1 MPLAIAG
8 NRTIYFA
15 HVPKAGGTS
24 VELYLQRRFGP
35 LSLRPLTRTGRES
48 DFHRGAFSSVMNT
61 PNHLV
66 AQDARHFLP
75 RRVDLAFVLVR
86 DPLAR
91 IASEFRFQ
99 RPHSRIAAMG
109 FSTWLRVMLRA
120 VALDPRIY
128 DNHIRPQVDFL
139 TEGMEAFRLEDGLG
153 RIVGWLDE
161 RLGETAPE
169 TEMTHAQKSASI
181 PVAPTREDVALVA
194 RVFAADYARFGYAP
208 PDPAAY
214 PADRLA
220 RLRDLAAR
228 PLARVVL
235 WRHWRRWLR

>member
-24 VELYLQRRFGP
+24 VELYLQRRFGE
-35 LSLRPLTRTGRES
+35 LSLRPLTRKGRAS
-48 DFHRGAFSSVMNT
+48 DFHRGAFSSVMNA

-75 RRVDLAFVLVR
+75 RRVDLSFVLVR

-99 RPHSRIAAMG
+99 RRHSRIAALG

-128 DNHIRPQVDFL
+128 DNHLRPQVDFL
-139 TEGMEAFRLEDGLG
+139 SEGMEVFRLEDGVD
-153 RIVGWLDE
+153 RIVTWLDAA
-161 RLGETAPE
+161 LGETAPE
-169 TEMTHAQKSASI
+169 TEMTHAQKSARI
-181 PVAPTREDVALVA
+181 AVAPSRQDVALVA
-194 RVFAADYARFGYAP
+194 RFFAADYARFGYSP
-208 PDPAAY
+208 PDPAAH
-214 PADRLA
+214 PSDPMAG
-220 RLRDLAAR
+220 LRDLAAR
-228 PLARVVL
+228 PLARGVIL
-235 WRHWRRWLR
+235 RHRRRWLK